1 MNKTVRDD
9 SQIIAERIRLAR
21 KSAGITQAQVA
32 ETLRL
37 HRVSV
42 TGIEAGQRKLFATY
56 LLPLANMFG
65 VSVSWIV
72 GETDPETSL
81 AEDRVNLAAR
91 GLVNFS
97 DEDLD
102 RLWWVIRAMRHVG
115 KDGIIPPQGKK
126 VERGEFVG
134 TDSTCCSQ
142 SLQHT

>member
-1 MNKTVRDD
+1 MNETVRD
-9 SQIIAERIRLAR
+9 SRIIAERMRLAR
-21 KSAGITQAQVA
+21 ESAGITQTQVA
-32 ETLRL
+32 NTLGL

-42 TGIEAGQRKLFATY
+42 TEIEAGRRKLFATY

-81 AEDRVNLAAR
+81 VEDRVNLAAR
-91 GLVNFS
+91 GLATFS

-115 KDGIIPPQGKK
+115 KDGISPPQGKK
-126 VERGEFVG
+126 VEGREVVG
-134 TDSTCCSQ
+134 TDSTCGSQ

>member
-21 KSAGITQAQVA
+21 KSAGITQEQVA
-32 ETLRL
+32 GTLKL

-42 TGIEAGQRKLFATY
+42 TGIEAGRRKLFATY

-91 GLVNFS
+91 GLATFS

-102 RLWWVIRAMRHVG
+102 RLWWVIRGMRHVE
-115 KDGIIPPQGKK
+115 ISPPQGKK
-126 VERGEFVG
+126 VEGGEFVG
-134 TDSTCCSQ
+134 TDSTCGSQ